1 MLHKITSVALI
12 IAGLAGAGFI
22 AGAIGGY
29 MGAASGSS
37 DYTGFQSLEGTII
50 GTMVGFPLG
59 VALGLL
65 VLWKLFKVKGSML
78 FGMFGAVAGVLVVLL
93 LAEPL
98 HINLYSTG
106 IVTFFILTPPV
117 LATTG
122 YLYKRIMP
130 RPKGPVSG

>member
-1 MLHKITSVALI
+1 LRKIVSVAMI

-22 AGAIGGY
+22 VGIIGGY
-29 MGAASGSS
+29 MGAASGTN
-37 DYTGFQSLEGTII
+37 DYTGFQSLAGTII
-50 GTMVGFPLG
+50 GTMAGYPVG

-65 VLWKLFKVKGSML
+65 VLRKLFKVFGSML
-78 FGMFGAVAGVLVVLL
+78 FGIIGAVAGVLVVLV

-117 LATTG
+117 LATIG
-122 YLYKRIMP
+122 YFYKRIIP
-130 RPKGPVSG
+130 RRKGPASS